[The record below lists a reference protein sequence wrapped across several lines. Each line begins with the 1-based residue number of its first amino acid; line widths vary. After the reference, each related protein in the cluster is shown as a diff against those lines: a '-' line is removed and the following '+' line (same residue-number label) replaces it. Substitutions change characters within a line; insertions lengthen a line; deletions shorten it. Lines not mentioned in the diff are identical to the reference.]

1 MAHNPTGDDSRTASE
16 KLRDLPIGRFVT
28 LKKIEQGGALQAR
41 RLSTGTVQFY
51 WRYTHNGK
59 SDRVP
64 VGTHDAAA
72 PPRSLSPSPRGFSVA
87 AAVEACRSK
96 ALIQLQQQAV
106 GGYREHVAAL
116 KRNHDAAKEKK
127 RQVAEQTLEKLLD
140 VYCDHLEALGRRSH
154 SDARSIFRLHLKVKW
169 PELAGTA
176 AAHVTAEQVTD
187 VQRRLIDDGK
197 GRTANKLRAY
207 LRAAYQCAIDVK
219 SVPAIPVRFKD
230 FQVTTNPAALTKR
243 SAKYDRADKR
253 PLTVDEL
260 RAYWK
265 LLASTPGVAGTA
277 LRLHLLT
284 GGQRIEQF
292 VKLKCSDVTRS
303 TITIYDSKG
312 RPGTDAREHT
322 LPLTRRAQNEAQG
335 LSKTGEFALSTDGGN
350 THISAATLSGW
361 ACEVARDIPNFQLKR
376 VRSGVETAL
385 VATGTSE
392 EVRGRLQ
399 SHGLS
404 GVQARHYNG
413 HDYMEEKLAALSA
426 LDRLLQRTKQP
437 KRSARAKAEVA

>member
-176 AAHVTAEQVTD
+176 AAHVTAEQVFTSLTPPLAVKD
-187 VQRRLIDDGK
+187 S
-197 GRTANKLRAY
+197 
-207 LRAAYQCAIDVK
+207 AAAKV
-219 SVPAIPVRFKD
+219 VWV
-230 FQVTTNPAALTKR
+230 
-243 SAKYDRADKR
+243 SA
-253 PLTVDEL
+253 
-260 RAYWK
+260 
-265 LLASTPGVAGTA
+265 
-277 LRLHLLT
+277 
-284 GGQRIEQF
+284 F
-292 VKLKCSDVTRS
+292 V
-303 TITIYDSKG
+303 
-312 RPGTDAREHT
+312 
-322 LPLTRRAQNEAQG
+322 
-335 LSKTGEFALSTDGGN
+335 ALSTHASCRASEVIAPRGLVRR
-350 THISAATLSGW
+350 TAFAAGAGRVL
-361 ACEVARDIPNFQLKR
+361 VR
-376 VRSGVETAL
+376 VRP
-385 VATGTSE
+385 ATYGLTS
-392 EVRGRLQ
+392 
-399 SHGLS
+399 S
-404 GVQARHYNG
+404 
-413 HDYMEEKLAALSA
+413 
-426 LDRLLQRTKQP
+426 
-437 KRSARAKAEVA
+437 